1 MQIETIS
8 LDCIKPYAQNAKKHP
23 QYQIEQIKAS
33 ILAFGNNDPIAI
45 DENNV
50 IIEGHGRYLALK
62 ALGYQEVPVIK
73 LHHLSED
80 QKRAY
85 ILAHNKITLNTDFD
99 ITILKDELTNIL
111 DIDMAPFGFSVNL
124 LSNPLTPD
132 EELKETEEPT
142 EEELTIQVG
151 DLYQCG
157 NHRVLCGDSTN
168 PDHLAQLLAG
178 QSVGLYVTDPPY
190 NVAYEGKTKD
200 ALTIQNDQ
208 MEATAFQDFLTDA
221 FQTVDTV
228 LKPGGAFY
236 IWHAD
241 SERLNFS
248 QAIKR
253 TGWLEKQTLIW
264 VKDTFVLGRQDY
276 QWQHEPCLYGWKA
289 GSGHYFVSDFSQSTI
304 LENALDTKS
313 KQELI
318 DLIKSYQANQPT
330 SILRVN
336 RPTCNDDHPTMKPIT
351 LLERLI
357 RSSSKQ
363 GEAVLD
369 SFAGSG
375 STLLACERLG
385 RKCYALELDPKYVA
399 VILKRFEEATG
410 IKPIKL
416 NSDDSI
422 IK

>member
-1 MQIETIS
+1 MQLETIP
-8 LDCIKPYAQNAKKHP
+8 LDQITPYAQNAKKHP

-33 ILAFGNNDPIAI
+33 ILQFGNNDPIAI

-62 ALGYQEVPVIK
+62 ALGYHEVPVIK

-99 ITILKDELTNIL
+99 INILKDELTNII

-124 LSNPLTPD
+124 LSSPLTPD
-132 EELKETEEPT
+132 EETKETKEPT
-142 EEELTIQVG
+142 DEEITIQVG

-168 PDHLAQLLAG
+168 PDHLRKLVEEQTID
-178 QSVGLYVTDPPY
+178 LYVTDPPY

-208 MEATAFQDFLTDA
+208 MEASAFQDFLTDA
-221 FQTVDTV
+221 FQTVDPF
-228 LKPGGAFY
+228 LKPGGSFY

-248 QAIKR
+248 QALKR

-264 VKDTFVLGRQDY
+264 AKDTFVLGRQDY
-276 QWQHEPCLYGWKA
+276 QWQHEPCLYGWKP
-289 GSGHYFVSDFSQSTI
+289 GSGHYFISDFSQSTI
-304 LENALDTKS
+304 LENSLDTKS

-318 DLIKSYQANQPT
+318 ALIKSYQANQPT

-336 RPTCNDDHPTMKPIT
+336 RPTRNEDHPTMKPIA

-363 GEAVLD
+363 GENILD

-375 STLLACERLG
+375 STLLACECLG
-385 RKCYALELDPKYVA
+385 RTCYALELDPKYVA

-416 NSDDSI
+416 TSEDSI
-422 IK
+422 RK

>member
-62 ALGYQEVPVIK
+62 ALGYHEVPVIK
-73 LHHLSED
+73 LQHLSED

-99 ITILKDELTNIL
+99 INILKDELTNII

-124 LSNPLTPD
+124 LSSPLTPD
-132 EELKETEEPT
+132 EETKETKEPT
-142 EEELTIQVG
+142 DEEITIQVG

-168 PDHLAQLLAG
+168 PDHLRKLVEEQTID
-178 QSVGLYVTDPPY
+178 LYVTDPPY

-208 MEATAFQDFLTDA
+208 MEASAFQDFLTDA
-221 FQTVDTV
+221 FQTVDPF
-228 LKPGGAFY
+228 LKPGGSFY

-248 QAIKR
+248 QALKR

-264 VKDTFVLGRQDY
+264 AKDTFVLGRQDY
-276 QWQHEPCLYGWKA
+276 QWQHEPCLYGWKP
-289 GSGHYFVSDFSQSTI
+289 GSGHYFISDFSQSTI
-304 LENALDTKS
+304 LENSLETKS

-318 DLIKSYQANQPT
+318 ALIKSYQANQPT

-336 RPTCNDDHPTMKPIT
+336 RPTRNEDHPTMKPIA

-363 GEAVLD
+363 GENILD

-385 RKCYALELDPKYVA
+385 RTCYALELDPKYVA

-416 NSDDSI
+416 TSEDSI
-422 IK
+422 KK

>member
-33 ILAFGNNDPIAI
+33 ILSFGNNDPIAI

-62 ALGYQEVPVIK
+62 ALGYHEVPVIK

-99 ITILKDELTNIL
+99 LTILKDELTNIL
-111 DIDMAPFGFSVNL
+111 DIDMTPFGFSVNL
-124 LSNPLTPD
+124 LSQPLTPD
-132 EELKETEEPT
+132 EELKETEDSAKED
-142 EEELTIQVG
+142 LTIQVG

-168 PDHLAQLLAG
+168 PDHLRKLVEEQTID
-178 QSVGLYVTDPPY
+178 LYVTDPPY

-208 MEATAFQDFLTDA
+208 MEASAFQDFLTDA
-221 FQTVDTV
+221 FQTVDPF

-248 QAIKR
+248 QALKR

-264 VKDTFVLGRQDY
+264 AKDTFVLGRQDY
-276 QWQHEPCLYGWKA
+276 QWQHEPCLYGWKP
-289 GSGHYFVSDFSQSTI
+289 GSGHYFISEFSQSTI
-304 LENALDTKS
+304 LENSLETKS

-318 DLIKSYQANQPT
+318 ALIKSYQVNQPT

-336 RPTCNDDHPTMKPIT
+336 RPTRNEDHPTMKPIA

-363 GEAVLD
+363 GENILD

-385 RKCYALELDPKYVA
+385 RTCYALELDPKYVA

-416 NSDDSI
+416 TSDDSI
-422 IK
+422 RK

>member
-62 ALGYQEVPVIK
+62 ALGYHEVPVIK

-99 ITILKDELTNIL
+99 LTILKDELTNIL

-124 LSNPLTPD
+124 LSSPLTPD
-132 EELKETEEPT
+132 EETKETKEPT
-142 EEELTIQVG
+142 DEEITIQVG

-168 PDHLAQLLAG
+168 PDHLRKLVEEQTID
-178 QSVGLYVTDPPY
+178 LYVTDPPY

-208 MEATAFQDFLTDA
+208 MEASAFQDFLTDA
-221 FQTVDTV
+221 FQTVDPF
-228 LKPGGAFY
+228 LKPGGSFY

-248 QAIKR
+248 QALKR

-264 VKDTFVLGRQDY
+264 AKDTFVLGRQDY
-276 QWQHEPCLYGWKA
+276 QWQHEPCLYGWKP
-289 GSGHYFVSDFSQSTI
+289 GSGHYFISDFSQSTI
-304 LENALDTKS
+304 LENSLETKS

-318 DLIKSYQANQPT
+318 ALIKSYQANQPT

-336 RPTCNDDHPTMKPIT
+336 RPTRNEDHPTMKPIA

-363 GEAVLD
+363 GENILD

-385 RKCYALELDPKYVA
+385 RTCYALELDPKYVA

-416 NSDDSI
+416 TSEDSI
-422 IK
+422 KK

>member
-62 ALGYQEVPVIK
+62 ALGYHEVPVIK

-99 ITILKDELTNIL
+99 INILKDELTNII
-111 DIDMAPFGFSVNL
+111 DIDMVPFGFSVNL
-124 LSNPLTPD
+124 LSSPLTPD
-132 EELKETEEPT
+132 EETKETKEPT
-142 EEELTIQVG
+142 DEEITIQVG

-168 PDHLAQLLAG
+168 PDHLRKLVEEQTID
-178 QSVGLYVTDPPY
+178 LYVTDPPY

-208 MEATAFQDFLTDA
+208 MEASAFQDFLTDA
-221 FQTVDTV
+221 FQTVDPF
-228 LKPGGAFY
+228 LKPGGSFY

-248 QAIKR
+248 QALKR

-264 VKDTFVLGRQDY
+264 AKDTFVLGRQDY
-276 QWQHEPCLYGWKA
+276 QWQHEPCLYGWKP
-289 GSGHYFVSDFSQSTI
+289 GSGHYFISDFSQSTI
-304 LENALDTKS
+304 LENSLETKS

-318 DLIKSYQANQPT
+318 ALIKSYQANQPT

-336 RPTCNDDHPTMKPIT
+336 RPTRNEDHPTMKPIA

-363 GEAVLD
+363 GENILD

-385 RKCYALELDPKYVA
+385 RTCYALELDPKYVA

-416 NSDDSI
+416 TSEDSI
-422 IK
+422 KK

>member
-62 ALGYQEVPVIK
+62 ALGYHEVPVIK

-99 ITILKDELTNIL
+99 INILKDELTNII
-111 DIDMAPFGFSVNL
+111 DIDMVPFGFSVNL
-124 LSNPLTPD
+124 LSSPLTPD
-132 EELKETEEPT
+132 EETKETKEPT
-142 EEELTIQVG
+142 DEEITIQVG

-168 PDHLAQLLAG
+168 PDHLRKLVEEQTID
-178 QSVGLYVTDPPY
+178 LYVTDPPY

-208 MEATAFQDFLTDA
+208 MEASAFQDFLTDA
-221 FQTVDTV
+221 FQTVDPF
-228 LKPGGAFY
+228 LKPGGSFY

-248 QAIKR
+248 QALKR

-264 VKDTFVLGRQDY
+264 AKDTFVLGRQDY
-276 QWQHEPCLYGWKA
+276 QWQHEPCLYGWKP
-289 GSGHYFVSDFSQSTI
+289 GSGHYFISDFSQSTI
-304 LENALDTKS
+304 LENSLETKAN
-313 KQELI
+313 
-318 DLIKSYQANQPT
+318 KS
-330 SILRVN
+330 
-336 RPTCNDDHPTMKPIT
+336 
-351 LLERLI
+351 
-357 RSSSKQ
+357 
-363 GEAVLD
+363 
-369 SFAGSG
+369 
-375 STLLACERLG
+375 
-385 RKCYALELDPKYVA
+385 
-399 VILKRFEEATG
+399 
-410 IKPIKL
+410 
-416 NSDDSI
+416 
-422 IK
+422 